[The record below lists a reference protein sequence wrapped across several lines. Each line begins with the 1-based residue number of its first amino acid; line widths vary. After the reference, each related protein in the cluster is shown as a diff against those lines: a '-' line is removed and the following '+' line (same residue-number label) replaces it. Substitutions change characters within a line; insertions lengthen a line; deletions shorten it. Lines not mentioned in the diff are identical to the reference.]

1 MRIIHKN
8 AYFARKSH
16 TPHVLLLSTED
27 IVIVGIMTHYVTHKR
42 ARFDYEILDTYE
54 AGISLLG
61 TEVKAI
67 RQHQGKLD
75 GAYVVVRGGVP
86 LLVGASI
93 PPFQKPNAPKTYDPE
108 RPRALL
114 LTPKEIAEI
123 EHKSEKQGL
132 TVVPLALYNKNRHL
146 KLQIAIA
153 RGKKKFDKREH
164 IKLRDTKRAAERMLK
179 SQ

>member
-1 MRIIHKN
+1 
-8 AYFARKSH
+8 
-16 TPHVLLLSTED
+16 
-27 IVIVGIMTHYVTHKR
+27 MTQYITHKR
-42 ARFDYEILDTYE
+42 ARFDYEILTTYE

-67 RQHQGKLD
+67 RHNQGKLD

-93 PPFQKPNAPKTYDPE
+93 PPFQKANTSKTYDPE

-114 LTPKEIAEI
+114 LTPKEIADI
-123 EHKSEKQGL
+123 EQKSEKQGL
-132 TVVPLALYNKNRHL
+132 TIVPLKLYNKGRHI
-146 KLQIAIA
+146 KLEIAVA
-153 RGKKKFDKREH
+153 RGKKKYDKRES
-164 IKLRDTKRAAERMLK
+164 IKARDTKRDTERILK